1 MKKILIIT
9 MMLLS
14 QASMAF
20 TSNEEQIDYVLEV
33 MQNGPQTKR
42 LKVLERLQ
50 WSTLSE
56 ARLYDT
62 FEQNILAHYK
72 KHNIDKAEKELLRY
86 QIRALAYSGNPKYK
100 PTLET
105 VKKDADNRSLSS
117 TARRALK
124 DYPNFLAVQ
133 NALSGIQAEESS
145 LPSEVS
151 NYLKLLKTDN
161 SYAQRLAARALFHE
175 GHMQAEVVEFLANSL
190 KNDYQT
196 KGLTTLKQDALAWY
210 CKVLKNAG
218 GYDALL
224 EEVEANTPY
233 NKIRKHAAKR

>member
-1 MKKILIIT
+1 MKKILVVT
-9 MMLLS
+9 MMLFS

-20 TSNEEQIDYVLEV
+20 TSNDEQIDYVLEI

-62 FEQNILAHYK
+62 FEQNLIAHYK
-72 KHNIDKAEKELLRY
+72 KHSIDKAEKEVLRY

-100 PTLET
+100 STLEA
-105 VKKDADNRSLSS
+105 VEKDADNRSLRS

-133 NALSGIQAEESS
+133 NALSGVQSDESS
-145 LPSEVS
+145 LPSEVA

-175 GHMQAEVVEFLANSL
+175 GHMQPVVIKFVADSL
-190 KNDYQT
+190 KKEYQT
-196 KGLTTLKQDALAWY
+196 KGLPTLKQDTLAWY

-218 GYDALL
+218 GYDVLL
-224 EEVEANTPY
+224 DEIEANTPY

>member
-1 MKKILIIT
+1 MKKVLIIT
-9 MMLLS
+9 MMLFS

-20 TSNEEQIDYVLEV
+20 TSNDEQIDYVLKV
-33 MQNGPQTKR
+33 MQDGPQTKR

-62 FEQNILAHYK
+62 FEQNLIAHYQQESLT
-72 KHNIDKAEKELLRY
+72 IDEEEVLRY

-100 PTLET
+100 SMLKT
-105 VKKDADNRSLSS
+105 VKNGSVH
-117 TARRALK
+117 RRLK
-124 DYPNFLAVQ
+124 DSARKALRDYPRFQAVQ
-133 NALSGIQAEESS
+133 DAISGVSREQSS
-145 LPSEVS
+145 LPSEVK

-175 GHMQAEVVEFLANSL
+175 GHMQLEVIELVAKNL
-190 KNDYQT
+190 KKDYQT
-196 KGLTTLKQDALAWY
+196 KDLPGLKQDTLAWY
-210 CKVLKNAG
+210 CKVLKSAG

-224 EEVEANTPY
+224 DEVEANTPY
-233 NKIRKHAAKR
+233 NKIRRHAAKR